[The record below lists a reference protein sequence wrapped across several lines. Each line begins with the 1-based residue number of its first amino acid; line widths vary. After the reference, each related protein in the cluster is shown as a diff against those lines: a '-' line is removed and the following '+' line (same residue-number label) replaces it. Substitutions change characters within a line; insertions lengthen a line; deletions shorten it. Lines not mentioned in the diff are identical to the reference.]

1 MFARV
6 LTIHSQTGKTEK
18 TVAIYRDSILPAARQ
33 QKGFSG
39 ALLLNDPGT
48 GKGISITLWETEAD
62 QKAGESSGYLQEQ
75 LGKVA
80 PLFAAAPQRES
91 FVVSVKA

>member
-6 LTIHSQTGKTEK
+6 LTIHTQTGKTEEAA
-18 TVAIYRDSILPAARQ
+18 AIYRDSILPPAQ
-33 QKGFSG
+33 QQTGFSG
-39 ALLLNDPGT
+39 ALLLTDPAT

-80 PLFAAAPQRES
+80 TLFAKPPQRES
-91 FVVSVKA
+91 FMVSVKA

>member
-6 LTIHSQTGKTEK
+6 LTIHTQTGKTEEAA
-18 TVAIYRDSILPAARQ
+18 AIYRDSILPAAQ
-33 QKGFSG
+33 QQTGFSG
-39 ALLLNDPGT
+39 ALLLTDPAT

-80 PLFAAAPQRES
+80 TLFAKPPQRES
-91 FVVSVKA
+91 FMVSVKA

>member
-6 LTIHSQTGKTEK
+6 LTIHTQTGKTEEAA
-18 TVAIYRDSILPAARQ
+18 AIYRDSILPAAKQ

-39 ALLLNDPGT
+39 ALLLTDPGT

-62 QKAGESSGYLQEQ
+62 QKAGENSGYLQEQ

-80 PLFAAAPQRES
+80 PLFAGAPLRES